1 MFRLLALLLI
11 SFSGG
16 CASLPE
22 GARWGEDATYR
33 PGWERIR
40 LSAIDAA
47 RDPRVWIPAVGAGV
61 LQLGDWDEEV
71 SDWAVEHTPV
81 FGSPRSADDWSDG
94 LRAASILAYH
104 ASVLALPGGEDS
116 WLQDKA
122 KGYAVGISAAA
133 VTALATQQLKSSI
146 DRQRPNATDRESFPS
161 GHASITAAFT
171 RLTSRNL
178 AWSGVGNGT
187 QRTLDLGLDA
197 LNIATAWARVESGQ
211 HFPADA
217 LFGMALG
224 NILAAVVNDAFL
236 GTPDSASGLHIGA
249 AADGTVIGWRIPF

>member
-104 ASVLALPGGEDS
+104 ASVLALPRRRRQLAARQGERLRRRHQCRGCDRPG
-116 WLQDKA
+116 DTATEIKHR
-122 KGYAVGISAAA
+122 SAAP
-133 VTALATQQLKSSI
+133 
-146 DRQRPNATDRESFPS
+146 QRN
-161 GHASITAAFT
+161 G
-171 RLTSRNL
+171 SRKFSL
-178 AWSGVGNGT
+178 GACLYHRGVY
-187 QRTLDLGLDA
+187 
-197 LNIATAWARVESGQ
+197 
-211 HFPADA
+211 
-217 LFGMALG
+217 
-224 NILAAVVNDAFL
+224 
-236 GTPDSASGLHIGA
+236 
-249 AADGTVIGWRIPF
+249 AADIEEPGMERRR